1 MTTVCCATQCYV
13 TWYAGYEVPVLAKVA
28 VKVTAMVSSTG
39 ASERNWSS
47 YDFVHS
53 QNRNQLTAQRASDLV
68 YVSTNLRLAERCK
81 QPEEF
86 DAWATEGDED
96 EQEALL
102 QESKELF
109 MAEES
114 EEMIDVARG
123 VADDEYLDGS
133 DEGSE
138 CE

>member
-1 MTTVCCATQCYV
+1 M
-13 TWYAGYEVPVLAKVA
+13 LAKVA
-28 VKVTAMVSSTG
+28 VRVTAMVSSIG
-39 ASERNWSS
+39 ACERNCST

-53 QNRNQLTAQRASDLV
+53 QNRNQLTAQRANDLV

-86 DAWATEGDED
+86 DAWMTEVDED

-114 EEMIDVARG
+114 EEMLDVAKG
-123 VADDEYLDGS
+123 VADDEQPGILPGFPLI
-133 DEGSE
+133 
-138 CE
+138 